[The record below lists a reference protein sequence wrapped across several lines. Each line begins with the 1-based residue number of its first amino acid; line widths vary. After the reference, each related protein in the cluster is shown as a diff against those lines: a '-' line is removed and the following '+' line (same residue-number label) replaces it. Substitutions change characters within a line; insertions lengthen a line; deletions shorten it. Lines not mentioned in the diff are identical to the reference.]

1 MNHVLHCDLPKG
13 TTVQRNKR
21 SACFKNSP
29 FHNTQT
35 SAHIKK
41 KKKPRKTVFTISYSL
56 EVNISKSFSNFYQRQ
71 ILTVGINTAGKA
83 KMKK

>member
-29 FHNTQT
+29 FHTHEQVP
-35 SAHIKK
+35 SWKK
-41 KKKPRKTVFTISYSL
+41 GKSKKDSLYYFMFTRS
-56 EVNISKSFSNFYQRQ
+56 EHFKEFFNFYNRQ
-71 ILTVGINTAGKA
+71 ILTVDLNTAGKA
-83 KMKK
+83 KIKK